1 MTLYIP
7 ALQLVG
13 ISSETA
19 AKVEV
24 IALPVGR
31 HLSLK
36 AHGQTLVVLNGSAWV
51 SFDGADFILRR
62 GESVTLNTSPL
73 SACVSAVGD
82 KPVMLEVR

>member
-1 MTLYIP
+1 MTLYTP

-36 AHGQTLVVLNGSAWV
+36 AYGQTLVVLNGSAWV

-62 GESVTLNTSPL
+62 GESVTLHTSPL
-73 SACVSAVGD
+73 TACVSAVGD
-82 KPVMLEVR
+82 KPVMMEVR